1 MVLRKIVVFG
11 FILQLVS
18 CSGSKSENYQEEEEI
33 VVDAKSLYVIHCES
47 CHGLDGKKGT
57 SGAADL
63 SISTLE
69 DKQILSVIENGNNK
83 GMMPYKELITK
94 KEERLSLVDYVKTLR
109 K

>member
-1 MVLRKIVVFG
+1 MVLKKIVV
-11 FILQLVS
+11 IVCVLQLFS
-18 CSGSKSENYQEEEEI
+18 CTGSKSENYQVEEEI

-63 SISTLE
+63 SISKLD

-83 GMMPYKELITK
+83 GMMPYKNVISSK
-94 KEERLSLVDYVKTLR
+94 KERLSLVEFVKTLR